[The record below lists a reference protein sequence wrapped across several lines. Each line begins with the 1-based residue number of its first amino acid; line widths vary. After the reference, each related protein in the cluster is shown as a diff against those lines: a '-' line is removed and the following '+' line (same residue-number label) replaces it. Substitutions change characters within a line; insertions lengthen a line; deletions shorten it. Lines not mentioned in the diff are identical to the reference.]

1 MLFTITLHILQK
13 CSVIAKSIR
22 IPPHQGTQKFDIL
35 LRTFTSDISPM
46 TNQTTPPFLQSVLSQ
61 ASTYFTDI
69 NSKKLQSNAFEFNYL
84 EAGKGETIIVLHG
97 LAGSKSWWRTNVVEL
112 MKRYHVIALDV
123 PGININIQLQN
134 ERATFHHLTQWF
146 MAFIKEKK
154 LSRFHLIGHS
164 VSGALCAY
172 IASKC
177 PEYINSLTMI
187 SLPQWYSSDRMPNP
201 TVWHLKE
208 ILEQADDAFDTYMDY
223 IFYHQPPTPT
233 LIKKVQST
241 MFNTQRARIDT
252 ILEDLKNSCLQLPAR
267 LLHIQ
272 CPCHL
277 IYGRED
283 PFLSTDLIKDIQHYI
298 PNISISGINGCKH
311 APHIEKKSETL
322 ALIQNFLPTDLNTTN
337 KIA

>member
-1 MLFTITLHILQK
+1 M
-13 CSVIAKSIR
+13 
-22 IPPHQGTQKFDIL
+22 P
-35 LRTFTSDISPM
+35 
-46 TNQTTPPFLQSVLSQ
+46 NQPTPPFLRSVLTQ
-61 ASTYFTDI
+61 ASTYFTEI
-69 NSKKLQSNAFEFNYL
+69 NSKKLHTDTFEFNYL
-84 EAGKGETIIVLHG
+84 EAGEGETIIVLHG

-123 PGININIQLQN
+123 PGININQQLHN
-134 ERATFHHLTQWF
+134 KRSTFNHLTQWF
-146 MAFIKEKK
+146 TAFLKEKK
-154 LSRFHLIGHS
+154 LTDIHLIGHS

-172 IASKC
+172 IASKH
-177 PEYINSLTMI
+177 PEYITSLTLI

-201 TVWHLKE
+201 MVWHLKE

-223 IFYHQPPTPT
+223 VFYSQPPTPV

-252 ILEDLKNSCLQLPAR
+252 ILDDLETSCLQLPAR

-283 PFLSTDLIKDIQHYI
+283 PFISADLIKDIQHYI
-298 PNISISGINGCKH
+298 PNISISEILNCKH
-311 APHIEKKSETL
+311 IPHIEKKIETL
-322 ALIQNFLPTDLNTTN
+322 ALIQNFLPITTNIRN